1 MLPRICVGNRV
12 QREKGTEKGQER
24 EKFCLIPVETESL
37 EDSAEFK
44 IIFLQ
49 RRSSEAKGKEKEG
62 KKRRRKWAFFHLTL
76 YIKDCARFL

>member
-12 QREKGTEKGQER
+12 QREKGAEKGQER

-44 IIFLQ
+44 IIFCRDEVQ
-49 RRSSEAKGKEKEG
+49 RQKAR
-62 KKRRRKWAFFHLTL
+62 KRREKRGEENGHFFT
-76 YIKDCARFL
+76 